1 MERKRMTTELS
12 DDLIWGAEAI
22 AETLNQKLRPIY
34 YQLENG
40 LIPAGKIGEK
50 WVASRQGLKEH
61 FKKITSGTKKS
72 A

>member
-1 MERKRMTTELS
+1 MTTELS

-50 WVASRQGLKEH
+50 WVASRSALREH
-61 FKKITSGTKKS
+61 FAKLTTQTKRS

>member
-1 MERKRMTTELS
+1 MATEIS

-50 WVASRQGLKEH
+50 WVASRSALREH
-61 FKKITSGTKKS
+61 FGKITAQTKRS
-72 A
+72 E